1 MKCSLSLSF
10 LPSRLEGNERATHLV
25 GSRFRDRFG
34 HISINPPP
42 SPCTQPPPPSQ
53 PPTTSYERARA
64 RDNSRPCLF
73 WWPLFSFFRTHFSF
87 LNYKLEPNFGLR
99 PPLPPSLAA
108 PFLLK
113 SAADGFILRQLL
125 LRLVSFRS
133 ATCCSAVQLA
143 VDRNR
148 LA

>member
-1 MKCSLSLSF
+1 MFPFSF
-10 LPSRLEGNERATHLV
+10 LSSFSAGRKWESHPPRWKSFSWSVRTYFHQ
-25 GSRFRDRFG
+25 
-34 HISINPPP
+34 PPP

>member
-87 LNYKLEPNFGLR
+87 LNYKLEPNYGLR
-99 PPLPPSLAA
+99 PPCPPPWRPPFYSNPQLTVSFCASFSFASFLFGPRLVAA
-108 PFLLK
+108 PY
-113 SAADGFILRQLL
+113 SWPSTET
-125 LRLVSFRS
+125 V
-133 ATCCSAVQLA
+133 
-143 VDRNR
+143 
-148 LA
+148 